1 MTQMNLSTKQKQTH
15 RENRLVLADGEAGDG
30 TGGNSG
36 ISRCKLIHRI
46 DKRSSPT
53 VYHRELSSISCDKPY
68 EKEHICV

>member
-36 ISRCKLIHRI
+36 ISRCKL
-46 DKRSSPT
+46 SYT
-53 VYHRELSSISCDKPY
+53 G
-68 EKEHICV
+68 